1 MKKLISMLAVLA
13 LVTVSAVSVCAAGIN
28 SSEKKVLDY
37 IEAGVEVN
45 GQTVTVPNSYMVQAE
60 NYLNTIDLTE
70 DQANQIIAAVDKAK
84 AYVKDNG
91 ITDIHGLSQ
100 SQKSQL
106 LSFAQEAASVVGLKV
121 TIVNGNNIMIT
132 DSNGTTVA
140 TFEAAIKVTGGQ
152 ADFTNAAIIGV
163 VILGVL
169 GAAAFAAYKYRL
181 VKE

>member
-1 MKKLISMLAVLA
+1 MKKLVSMLTVLA
-13 LVTVSAVSVCAAGIN
+13 LVAVTAVSVCAAGIN
-28 SSEKKVLDY
+28 SSERKVLDY
-37 IEAGVEVN
+37 IQAGVEVN
-45 GQTVTVPNSYMVQAE
+45 GQTVTVPGNYIVQAE

-70 DQANQIIAAVDKAK
+70 DQANQVIAAVDKAK

-91 ITDIHGLSQ
+91 ITSIHGLTS

-121 TIVNGNNIMIT
+121 TIANGNQVVIT
-132 DSNGTTVA
+132 DANGTTVA

-152 ADFTNAAIIGV
+152 ADFTNAAVIGA
-163 VILGVL
+163 VILGIL
-169 GAAAFAAYKYRL
+169 GAAAFATYKYRL

>member
-1 MKKLISMLAVLA
+1 M
-13 LVTVSAVSVCAAGIN
+13 
-28 SSEKKVLDY
+28 
-37 IEAGVEVN
+37 
-45 GQTVTVPNSYMVQAE
+45 
-60 NYLNTIDLTE
+60 
-70 DQANQIIAAVDKAK
+70 
-84 AYVKDNG
+84 
-91 ITDIHGLSQ
+91 
-100 SQKSQL
+100 
-106 LSFAQEAASVVGLKV
+106 KV
-121 TIVNGNNIMIT
+121 TIVNGNDVVIT

>member
-45 GQTVTVPNSYMVQAE
+45 GQTVTVPDNYMVQAE
-60 NYLNTIDLTE
+60 NYLTE
-70 DQANQIIAAVDKAK
+70 DQANQIIAIVDEAK
-84 AYVKDNG
+84 AYVKQYQ
-91 ITDIHGLSQ
+91 ITSFEGLSRTH
-100 SQKSQL
+100 KEAL

-121 TIVNGNNIMIT
+121 TIVNGNDVVIT

>member
-45 GQTVTVPNSYMVQAE
+45 GQTVTVPDNYMVQAE

-70 DQANQIIAAVDKAK
+70 DQAK
-84 AYVKDNG
+84 AYVKQYQ
-91 ITDIHGLSQ
+91 ITSFEGLSRTH
-100 SQKSQL
+100 KEAL

-121 TIVNGNNIMIT
+121 TIVNGNDVVIT

>member
-37 IEAGVEVN
+37 IETGVEVN
-45 GQTVTVPNSYMVQAE
+45 GQTVTVPDNYMVQAE

-84 AYVKDNG
+84 AYVKKYS
-91 ITDIHGLSQ
+91 ITTFDGLSRTH
-100 SQKSQL
+100 KEAL

-121 TIVNGNNIMIT
+121 TIVNGNNVVIT

-152 ADFTNAAIIGV
+152 ADFTNAAVIGV
-163 VILGVL
+163 VILGIL